1 MLAPQI
7 RGTLDTIIDP
17 MLNVIPR
24 EMSYLRDGGANVLHV
39 KNLEDN
45 LLGFVHGAIMGSF
58 NVVFSGIMKRQPN
71 NEEQEEARNIVFR
84 RTSQLRDA
92 IFKSG

>member
-39 KNLEDN
+39 KNLEDY
-45 LLGFVHGAIMGSF
+45 LLGFVAIMGSF